1 MDRAELMP
9 PLHKLMEALTLAYKS
24 LTDDTTRRKY
34 DEHLAA
40 SGTFTLGRHQSELQ
54 KTAED
59 CMEKARECFKGQNSG
74 GAILWLRKAAE
85 IEPESPKYHALL
97 ARALSAVAPLR
108 HEAIEHFE
116 KAVEIDPW
124 NTTLRFQLAALYEEM
139 KLPWRARPHYQKVL
153 EIDANNIKA
162 HERLRLLD
170 AEPGENDMSEQS
182 FMDRIFRHSPK

>member
-1 MDRAELMP
+1 
-9 PLHKLMEALTLAYKS
+9 MEGSTLAYK
-24 LTDDTTRRKY
+24 TVTGDTKRRKY
-34 DEHLAA
+34 DEHRAG
-40 SGTFTLGRHQSELQ
+40 SGTVTLGGDENELQ

-108 HEAIEHFE
+108 GEAIEHFE

-153 EIDANNIKA
+153 EIDANNAKA
-162 HERLRLLD
+162 QARLGLLA
-170 AEPGENDMSEQS
+170 AEPGE
-182 FMDRIFRHSPK
+182 DRSS